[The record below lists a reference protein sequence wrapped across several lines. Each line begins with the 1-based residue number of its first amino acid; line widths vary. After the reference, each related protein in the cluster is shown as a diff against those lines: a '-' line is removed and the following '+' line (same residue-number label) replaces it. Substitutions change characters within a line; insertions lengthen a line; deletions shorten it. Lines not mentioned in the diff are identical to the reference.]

1 MKRIHKYLALGCA
14 FALLTAALIY
24 AHAAGPDPRHTGAPG
39 DDPMACATSGCHTGT
54 PINGGGGSVTI
65 DFPDG
70 LMTYTPGQ
78 QQMLTVTVT
87 DPKGKFYGF
96 QMTARLASN
105 PTTGQ
110 AGDFTA
116 GSLELVLCDDGSSK
130 GSLGCRAN
138 ASVQFIEHSTPST
151 TGKWTVKWTPPAS
164 DVGDV
169 LIYVAANSN
178 TQMQVPEG
186 AHIYTANYTLSPSSG
201 GSKPSISS
209 AGVVSASAF
218 NPKAGVASGTWL
230 EIFGSNLAT
239 VTRGWGGSDFNGSN
253 APTALNGVSVSID
266 GKPAYVDYVSPSQ
279 VNVQVPDDPAT
290 GPVQL
295 VVTNAA
301 GPSNPITVQKT
312 AIAPA
317 VLAPSSFNVGGKQY
331 VVAQFAD
338 GTFVGPANLISGVKF
353 RPAKVGD
360 IVIVYGI
367 GFGPVSPGNASGL
380 ITSQS
385 NSLQT
390 KPNFRF
396 GQTAATLMYDG
407 LASGFVGLYQF
418 NIQVPNVS
426 SGDQPLNVDVGGVS
440 TNQSLFITVQ

>member
-1 MKRIHKYLALGCA
+1 MKRLHKYFALGCA
-14 FALLTAALIY
+14 FALLTAALVY
-24 AHAAGPDPRHTGAPG
+24 GFASGPDQRYTGAPG
-39 DDPMACATSGCHTGT
+39 DNPTACISSGCHVGT
-54 PINGGGGSVTI
+54 ANTGGGQVQI
-65 DFPDG
+65 QFPNG
-70 LMTYTPGQ
+70 FTYTPGQ
-78 QQMLTVTVT
+78 QQILTVMVS
-87 DPKGKFYGF
+87 DPVARFYGF
-96 QMTARLASN
+96 QMTARLESN
-105 PTTGQ
+105 PANGQ

-116 GSLELVLCDDGSSK
+116 GPGEYVLCDDGTTK

-138 ASVQFIEHSTPST
+138 ATVQFIEHSMPSNS
-151 TGKWTVKWTPPAS
+151 GRWTVAWTPPAT

-169 LIYVAANSN
+169 LIFIAANSN
-178 TQMQVPEG
+178 TQMQVPDG
-186 AHIYTANYTLSPSSG
+186 SHIYTANYTLSPSSG
-201 GSKPSISS
+201 GSKPIISS

-218 NPKAGVASGTWL
+218 NPRAGVASGTWL

-239 VTRGWGGSDFNGSN
+239 ATRGWGATDFNGSN

-266 GKPAYVDYVSPSQ
+266 GKPAYVDFISPGQ

-331 VVAQFAD
+331 VAALFTDNV
-338 GTFVGPANLISGVKF
+338 TFVGPANLISGVKF
-353 RPAKVGD
+353 RPAKAGD
-360 IVIVYGI
+360 IIIIYGI
-367 GFGPVSPGNASGL
+367 GFGPVSPANAAGVV
-380 ITSQS
+380 TSQS

-396 GQTAATLMYDG
+396 GQTAATLLYYG
-407 LASGFVGLYQF
+407 LAPNFVGLYQF
-418 NIQVPNVS
+418 NIQVPSVT
-426 SGDQPLNVDVGGVS
+426 SGDQPLNVDVDGVS
-440 TNQSLFITVQ
+440 TNQTLFITMQ